1 MSVCGSV
8 SPAPEVFSLTLGD
21 ARRRALGSAKELFNT
36 EEIHTGVLSP
46 VSIDA
51 LEV

>member
-1 MSVCGSV
+1 MSVWGSV

-46 VSIDA
+46 VSIDTRD
-51 LEV
+51 V